1 MNRSTAQAGFTV
13 TELLISV
20 LIIAVGVVG
29 FATAINLMSTEL
41 WIGQRDT
48 EVALLFADQAERL
61 KSTPYEAV
69 QPGSRSDAGYQL
81 SWDVQGSDPKKVI
94 LEATFPRRHGGEL
107 ADTIVFYIRR

>member
-61 KSTPYEAV
+61 KSTPYDSV
-69 QPGSRSDAGYQL
+69 QAGSRNAGGYQL
-81 SWDVQGSDPKKVI
+81 SWDIQGSDPKKVV
-94 LEATFPRRHGGEL
+94 LEASFSRRDGGEL
-107 ADTIVFYIRR
+107 ADTVVFYIRR